1 MSLLSWLL
9 PHRCPYCN
17 TVITGQQT
25 ECDHCRAQFPDGVYV
40 RSLSEGVC
48 IAPFGYDG
56 AVRESILRMKKDG
69 LHTRAN
75 SFGRRIGQMVR
86 SMGIAPD
93 IVTSIPMYPPDQ
105 RQRGFNQAE
114 QIARCTAKTGGWLYA
129 EVLKKIRKNQVQHL
143 LSAEQRH
150 RNVQGVYA
158 VGRSRLLQGR
168 CILLIDDVCTT
179 GSTLCECMRI
189 LKNNGAKTVMGAVA
203 AMVGAENE
211 LHVMTLEQAR
221 KICAADSK
229 KR

>member
-9 PHRCPYCN
+9 PHRCPYCD

-114 QIARCTAKTGGWLYA
+114 LLAEEISSLLKIPMKPALVERVRPTTAQKELGAY
-129 EVLKKIRKNQVQHL
+129 ERRKNLKKAFKIGQNDVKLDSIIV
-143 LSAEQRH
+143 
-150 RNVQGVYA
+150 V
-158 VGRSRLLQGR
+158 
-168 CILLIDDVCTT
+168 DDIFTT
-179 GSTLCECMRI
+179 GSTIDGVARV
-189 LKNNGAKTVMGAVA
+189 LKEAGAKKVYA
-203 AMVGAENE
+203 A
-211 LHVMTLEQAR
+211 TLA
-221 KICAADSK
+221 IGMPK
-229 KR
+229 K

>member
-1 MSLLSWLL
+1 M
-9 PHRCPYCN
+9 
-17 TVITGQQT
+17 
-25 ECDHCRAQFPDGVYV
+25 
-40 RSLSEGVC
+40 
-48 IAPFGYDG
+48 
-56 AVRESILRMKKDG
+56 
-69 LHTRAN
+69 
-75 SFGRRIGQMVR
+75 
-86 SMGIAPD
+86 
-93 IVTSIPMYPPDQ
+93 
-105 RQRGFNQAE
+105 
-114 QIARCTAKTGGWLYA
+114 
-129 EVLKKIRKNQVQHL
+129 KKIRKNQVQHL

-189 LKNNGAKTVMGAVA
+189 LKDNGAKTVMGAVA

-211 LHVMTLEQAR
+211 LHIMTLEQAQ